1 MIKRSPARFSQKAL
15 PYVNQM
21 PANLPPQAHSAY
33 TEYQEAEKIE
43 EKIKKLKKYLSL
55 IPKHKGTENLVEQV
69 RKKLAKLRVQKRKQ
83 KKKSGRKTQVF
94 TVPKELDVQLPLFG
108 LPQTG
113 KSRLFKVL
121 TGANPSIG
129 ERTRRPHQG
138 AFYFEG
144 VGIQIVD
151 LPPIFSGNL
160 EETPHGKS
168 MMGIARNADLVCL
181 TIDLSQAISWQYETL
196 TNAFEDAQI
205 ELKSSDAPPI
215 KFKELKEGGIRLFGM
230 DYVPMNPKELRELI
244 QSIGVSNCM
253 FEAYDKVSEEEVIEI
268 ITENMYRKPSLI
280 VGTKADLPGSEEGMK
295 ELQEIT
301 ELPVIP
307 SSAALKK
314 GIGKLGAEI
323 IELLDLVR
331 IWTEEDSKRAIVLT
345 EGATVEDAAEKIHSS
360 FTDLKYAKLTREGA
374 KVEKK
379 KVGKDFRLQDGD
391 KLEFVLSR

>member
-1 MIKRSPARFSQKAL
+1 M
-15 PYVNQM
+15 NQM
-21 PANLPPQAHSAY
+21 PANLPPQARAAY
-33 TEYQEAEKIE
+33 AEYQEAERIE

-69 RKKLAKLRVQKRKQ
+69 RKKLAKLRVKKRKQ
-83 KKKSGRKTQVF
+83 KKKSAKKTQIF
-94 TVPKELDVQLPLFG
+94 TVPKQLDVQLPLFG

-151 LPPIFSGNL
+151 LPPFFSNNL

-196 TNAFEDAQI
+196 TNAFEDAGI
-205 ELKSSDAPPI
+205 ELRSSDPPPI
-215 KFKELKEGGIRLFGM
+215 KFKELREGGIRLFGM
-230 DYVPMNPKELRELI
+230 DYVPMDTEELREII
-244 QSIGVSNCM
+244 QSVGVSNCL
-253 FEAYDKVSEEEVIEI
+253 FEAYGKVSEEEVIEKI
-268 ITENMYRKPSLI
+268 SEDVYRKPALI
-280 VGTKADLPGSEEGMK
+280 VGTKADLPGSETGM
-295 ELQEIT
+295 EEIKKVT
-301 ELPVIP
+301 ELPIIP
-307 SSAALKK
+307 TSAALKK
-314 GIGKLGAEI
+314 GIKKLGTKI
-323 IELLDLVR
+323 IEILDLVR
-331 IWTEEDSKRAIVLT
+331 IWTEKDSKRAIVLKD
-345 EGATVEDAAEKIHSS
+345 GATVEDAAKKIHSR
-360 FTDLKYAKLTREGA
+360 FTDLKYAKLTRKGA

-379 KVGKDFRLQDGD
+379 RVGKDFHLKDGD
-391 KLEFVLSR
+391 QLEFVLD